1 MWYRNS
7 QTQTSK
13 PPSNKGGYQF
23 TMPSGKPLPWYSNI
37 QLDPS
42 KYSQTF
48 INWVNSQLHPED
60 ERGGEGGLKKW
71 SGPRGGLTNKG
82 ITQDE
87 YDAFRKSQNQPLQSV
102 AKIAGEEVRQILH
115 RNYWARLNADKLPP
129 MVAKVVASYGLLRGA
144 EEAATELQKLI
155 KKSIP
160 SQPVTGN
167 IYDKTADNTKQ
178 LAITKQAEHDL
189 AILLLNNLSSK
200 LLSQKGMAGYKVR
213 IDNLK
218 KLIDEMYAKN
228 KTPKQVSDL
237 QNQIDVELNNLP
249 LV

>member
-13 PPSNKGGYQF
+13 PPSNQGGYKF
-23 TMPSGKPLPWYSNI
+23 TMPSGNQLPWYSNI

-42 KYSQTF
+42 KYSQNFT
-48 INWVNSQLHPED
+48 NWVNSQLHPED
-60 ERGGEGGLKKW
+60 ARGGEGGLKNWKP
-71 SGPRGGLTNKG
+71 GRGGLTNKG
-82 ITQDE
+82 ITQIE
-87 YDAFRKSQNQPLQSV
+87 YDAFRKSQNQPLQTV
-102 AKIAGEEVRQILH
+102 AKIAGEEVQQILH

-155 KKSIP
+155 KQTIP
-160 SQPVTGN
+160 AQPLTGN

-178 LAITKQAEHDL
+178 IAITKQAEHDL
-189 AILLLNNLSSK
+189 AIRLLNNLSSK
-200 LLSQKGMAGYKVR
+200 LLSQKGMAGYKAR
-213 IDNLK
+213 INNLK
-218 KLIDEMYAKN
+218 KLIDDMYSKN
-228 KTPKQVSDL
+228 KTTKQVSEL
-237 QNQIDVELNNLP
+237 QNQIDSELNSLP